1 MSLARFASWPL
12 SLILTRSERVI
23 MARKWHRKLYFNKMD
38 AMFNVLPVITI
49 EYQKY
54 AHYKW
59 RFSIGWLFWYF
70 YFNGEPE

>member
-1 MSLARFASWPL
+1 MSK
-12 SLILTRSERVI
+12 
-23 MARKWHRKLYFNKMD
+23 RKWHRKLYFNKMD